1 MGLISNFKEYFCPHY
16 VNFGNTCSTYSL
28 KKFMDYSVVAAPPLP
43 RCTRIWFYF
52 ITHEYCSIRP
62 SQLFFLVTYENFSF
76 SLHSNFVLFRYTQI
90 VFYFITLEYSF
101 ISLHTNNVLLCYT
114 WILFVLFRFTCQYFS
129 ILLHTNIALFR
140 ETLYNYISLEV
151 VATLGRK

>member
-1 MGLISNFKEYFCPHY
+1 MY
-16 VNFGNTCSTYSL
+16 T
-28 KKFMDYSVVAAPPLP
+28 SVVAAPPLP
-43 RCTRIWFYF
+43 RCTRIWFFF

-62 SQLFFLVTYENFSF
+62 SQLFFLVTYEIFSF
-76 SLHSNFVLFRYTQI
+76 SLYSNFVLFRYTLI

-114 WILFVLFRFTCQYFS
+114 WILFVL
-129 ILLHTNIALFR
+129 LHTNIALFR

-151 VATLGRK
+151 VATLGRKEKSLSSISLLNFNHVKGQSRTLYC